1 MKTFFKKLVDKIKN
15 AAKKVKEF
23 FSNHREDVIVGATV
37 ASMAVITG
45 CYVHYSKQAI
55 EIRRQSAEKESMA
68 REEVLD
74 AVRLKNKY
82 QDIDACSYVRIF
94 AESYPTK
101 QADLDSTYYTDPEL
115 YVCPDTNRNYFDVQ
129 NVPISDM
136 GVFGENFKNMV
147 GGKVSNMADVFA
159 YFKYD

>member
-1 MKTFFKKLVDKIKN
+1 MKNFFKKIIDKIKN
-15 AAKKVKEF
+15 ATKKVKEF
-23 FSNHREDVIVGATV
+23 FSKHKEGVIVAATV
-37 ASMAVITG
+37 TSMGIITG
-45 CYVHYSKQAI
+45 CYVHFAKQAI
-55 EIRRQSAEKESMA
+55 EIRRQTAENASIA
-68 REEVLD
+68 RDEIQD
-74 AVRLKNKY
+74 AFRLKNKY

-101 QADLDSTYYTDPEL
+101 QTDLDSTYYTDPEL